1 MVPTSNFSNLD
12 LGSNPPIPSDTVKI
26 EVQVSNA
33 EVSHAYAEAF
43 LREAERRDPDMFR
56 VVDLTLDELKAYFD
70 FLLSM
75 RIKVIQNDCPEFRKL
90 KVLWIPSFFQYVLSM
105 IGIVKIRQ
113 FGLTI
118 TPVREEVKGQ
128 TLIPLGEAFKISN
141 KLSSFADKM
150 LMMEDAMP
158 REMYGNDDV
167 MSCVLLAGYV
177 KATKE
182 LQHPAATYVSA
193 FVNMTLKKEAAFKV
207 LYMVQYDDIDFIT
220 MALSSERSIYG

>member
-1 MVPTSNFSNLD
+1 MVSNSNYSNLD
-12 LGSNPPIPSDTVKI
+12 LGSNPPIPAENVVI
-26 EVQVSNA
+26 EVVVSNQ
-33 EVSHAYAEAF
+33 EVSHAYADAF
-43 LREAERRDPDMFR
+43 LREAERRDPQMFHI
-56 VVDLTLDELKAYFD
+56 VGLTQQELYNYFD
-70 FLLSM
+70 FLLDM

-90 KVLWIPSFFQYVLSM
+90 KTLWIPSYFQYVLSM
-105 IGIVKIRQ
+105 IGVVKVRP

-118 TPVREEVKGQ
+118 NPIMEPRDTKYGVKQ
-128 TLIPLGEAFKISN
+128 AFETSC

-150 LMMEDAMP
+150 LMMEDSMP
-158 REMYGNDDV
+158 REIYGNDDV

-182 LQHPAATYVSA
+182 LKHPAATYVSA

-207 LYMVQYDDIDFIT
+207 LYMIQYDDIDFIT